1 MKLLDTTFLIDL
13 LNGKIVLNKV
23 EELEKNFKLFT
34 TELNAFELFVGVF
47 FLEQRKQKELMEKAA
62 ELLGRLE
69 ILNLD
74 RKASMKAAEISANL
88 IKKGK
93 IIESNDCL
101 IAGIALSNG
110 IKSIV
115 SRNEK
120 HFKRIEGIKVEKY

>member
-115 SRNEK
+115 SRNQK

>member
-93 IIESNDCL
+93 TIESNDCL